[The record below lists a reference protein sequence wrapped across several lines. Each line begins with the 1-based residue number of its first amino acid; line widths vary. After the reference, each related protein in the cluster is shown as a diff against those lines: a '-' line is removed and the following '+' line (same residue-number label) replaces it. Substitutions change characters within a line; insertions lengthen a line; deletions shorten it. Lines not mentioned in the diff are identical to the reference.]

1 MMSVVLSDDVR
12 LVERYGNDRARVI
25 VCAISSPIRLAS
37 SASERLRSFLAWL
50 VNNKEKQVTF
60 KRGQS
65 GNPKGRP
72 PGSLNKTT
80 GALKEMILG
89 ALDRLGGE
97 EYLMKLAIENS
108 SAFASLLGKVLP
120 STIAADESNGGRMK
134 MKMTFERVVV
144 WPDGH
149 REIEGKTPKQ
159 LPAPAPA
166 SHTLPRDEPIEVEAK

>member
-1 MMSVVLSDDVR
+1 MIKKTEDIKRDAMGR
-12 LVERYGNDRARVI
+12 FEHGRRGGPRAG
-25 VCAISSPIRLAS
+25 A
-37 SASERLRSFLAWL
+37 
-50 VNNKEKQVTF
+50 
-60 KRGQS
+60 
-65 GNPKGRP
+65 GRP
-72 PGSLNKTT
+72 PGSKNKTT
-80 GALKEMILG
+80 KVLKDMILG

-120 STIAADESNGGRMK
+120 STIAADESNGGRVK

-144 WPDGH
+144 WPDGR

-166 SHTLPRDEPIEVEAK
+166 SHTLPSEEPIAVDHKEMKNLELRLSVSPAVGA